1 MDPAPPSAAPHRLQ
15 IAAAVVG
22 NALEWYDFVVFGF
35 FTTVISPLFFP
46 NHDPNASLL
55 LTMATFGAGFV
66 TRPLGGIVL
75 GLHADRRG
83 RKAALQ
89 LIISLMTLAVALIA
103 FAPTYASI
111 GLAAPALIL
120 AGRLLQGFAT
130 GGEFAS
136 ATSFLVESAPPGKR
150 GFYGSLQMVGQGLS
164 ALAGA
169 LAGVVITQTL
179 DPESI
184 SAWGWRLPFALG
196 LVIGP
201 VGLFMRKHLDET
213 QAFTA
218 ARRKPESATLSQLV
232 ANAPRRLASAFG
244 MATSTTIYF
253 YILLIYMPT
262 YGKTELGLALRDAFL
277 AQGAGLCVL
286 IALTPVF
293 GALSDRIG
301 RRPVLLAGHAAFL
314 VILLPLFAW
323 VQNGPTLGKL
333 AAMQSLLC
341 VAAAMV
347 LGPISTALADQFPVR
362 VRSTGLALAYNL
374 AVMTFGGFAQL
385 IVAWLIE
392 TFATPLAPGFY
403 LMFGAFVGF
412 VTALATPDV
421 DNDDDQNAVRLSSAA
436 ASVPSSR

>member
-1 MDPAPPSAAPHRLQ
+1 MEPDPPSAAPHRLQ

-66 TRPLGGIVL
+66 TRPLGGIML

-89 LIISLMTLAVALIA
+89 LIIALMTLAVALIA

-120 AGRLLQGFAT
+120 TGRLLQGFAT

-150 GFYGSLQMVGQGLS
+150 GLYGSLQMVGQGLS
-164 ALAGA
+164 ALLGA

-179 DPESI
+179 DPDSI
-184 SAWGWRLPFALG
+184 SAWGWRLPFVLG

-201 VGLFMRKHLDET
+201 VGLFMRRRLDET
-213 QAFTA
+213 RAFIA
-218 ARRKPESATLSQLV
+218 ARQTQAESATLAQLV
-232 ANAPRRLASAFG
+232 SAYPRRVASAFG
-244 MATSTTIYF
+244 MAASTTIYF

-262 YGKTELGLALRDAFL
+262 YGKTALGLSLRDAFL
-277 AQGAGLCVL
+277 AEGAGLCVL
-286 IALTPVF
+286 IALTPIF

-314 VILLPLFAW
+314 IMLLPLFSW
-323 VQNGPTLGKL
+323 IQNGPSLGKL

-341 VAAAMV
+341 VAAAIV
-347 LGPISTALADQFPVR
+347 LGPISTALAEQFPVR

-374 AVMTFGGFAQL
+374 AVMIFGGFAQL
-385 IVAWLIE
+385 IVAWLMSAL
-392 TFATPLAPGFY
+392 ATPLAPAFY
-403 LMFGAFVGF
+403 LMFGALVGF
-412 VTALATPDV
+412 VTALMTRDV
-421 DNDDDQNAVRLSSAA
+421 E
-436 ASVPSSR
+436 